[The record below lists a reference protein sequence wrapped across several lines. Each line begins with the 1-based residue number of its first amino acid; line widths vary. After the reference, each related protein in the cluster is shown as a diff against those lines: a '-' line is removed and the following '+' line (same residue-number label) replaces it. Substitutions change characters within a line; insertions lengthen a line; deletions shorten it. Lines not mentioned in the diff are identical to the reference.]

1 MPCGACHVTHIAIT
15 TPFAW
20 LQDARPG
27 HGAARLWT
35 ANGETRIVRADAP
48 EQVPH
53 ALATLERALREG
65 RRAAGFFSYEL
76 GYLFEPRLRPLL
88 PKKRRQPL
96 LWFLIGA
103 PRTLNAKE
111 ALAALHE
118 TESAPSAELA
128 NLRPALAAPEH
139 AAAIARIHRY
149 IAAGDIYQANF
160 TFPLRFR
167 WRGAPLALMVRL
179 LRRQP
184 VAHAACLHTEDFTI
198 VSASPETFVE
208 THGARIRTV
217 PMKGTI
223 RRDADAVHDAE
234 LAEAL
239 RRDPKN
245 RAENLMITDMAR
257 NDLGRVCRVGSV
269 QVPRLF
275 AIESWPTVH
284 QMVSEV
290 TGDLMPGTS
299 LEMLLR
305 ALFPAASIT
314 GAPKIRAME
323 IIRELEIDARGVY
336 CGAIGEL
343 WWDKTA
349 DLPQMRLSVAIRT
362 LELAPNGT
370 GRCGVGSGIV
380 ADSRAREEYEECLLK
395 ARFLQAAMTTCA

>member
-1 MPCGACHVTHIAIT
+1 MSCANTIT
-15 TPFAW
+15 PPFAW

-48 EQVPH
+48 EQVPP
-53 ALATLERALREG
+53 ALATLERTLQEG

-88 PKKRRQPL
+88 PENRRLPL
-96 LWFLIGA
+96 LWFLVGA
-103 PRTLNAKE
+103 PRELRAEEVTALLREAEEKGPA
-111 ALAALHE
+111 ALAD
-118 TESAPSAELA
+118 
-128 NLRPALAAPEH
+128 LRPALAAPEH
-139 AAAIARIHRY
+139 AAAIARIHDY

-160 TFPLRFR
+160 TFPLCFR
-167 WRGAPLALMVRL
+167 WSGAPLALLARL

-184 VAHAACLHTEDFTI
+184 VRHAACLQDADFVI

-217 PMKGTI
+217 PMKGTT
-223 RRDADAVHDAE
+223 RRDADATRDAE

-239 RRDPKN
+239 RNDPKN

-269 QVPRLF
+269 RVPRLF
-275 AIESWPTVH
+275 AVLSWPTVH

-290 TGDLMPGTS
+290 TGELMPGTS
-299 LEMLLR
+299 LEMLLL

-349 DLPQMRLSVAIRT
+349 DLPQARLSVAIRT
-362 LELAPNGT
+362 LELAPDGT

-380 ADSRAREEYEECLLK
+380 ADSRAEEEYEECLLK